1 MENDDYY
8 YEYLDYGQTLAPP
21 GRFSSVS
28 TGFSHSCALRDTGEV
43 VCWGATSPGAR
54 APPDL
59 Q

>member
-28 TGFSHSCALRDTGEV
+28 TGFSHSCAL
-43 VCWGATSPGAR
+43 SPD
-54 APPDL
+54 PPIEA
-59 Q
+59 